1 MVVVVV
7 IVVVVSVVI
16 VVAGV
21 SVPMVVVA
29 VVEVSSTTAGASV
42 VEVSVVVV
50 VSSFLAQPVRSA
62 VPNTAAITRLPNFF
76 ISLSFSSLTN
86 LFAGRLKSAEKR
98 AHDIPRRG
106 SVKRQTPVLAI
117 VAVFHR
123 GRISFV
129 PFIGGHVFEALGE
142 RIQGVFKELKGE
154 GHLTEYHLDSALREI
169 RLSLLEA
176 DVALPVVRDFTARVR
191 EKAVGAKVMQQLSP
205 AQEVTRI
212 VRDELIGLLGGQKED
227 LLLEGR
233 PAVIEMVGLQGSGKT
248 TSAGKLALYLKGR
261 GRYPLLVAADLS
273 RPAAVSQLKTLGRQ
287 IGVPVFDPGDR
298 RDAVE
303 VAREGVTEA
312 RLTGRDTVI
321 VDTAGRLHLDEELM
335 NEVRAVTDAI
345 HPGEILFVADAM
357 TGQDAVRSAAGFAAA
372 LPLTGIVFTKAD
384 GDARGGAALS
394 VVTTVGKPI
403 KFVGMGE
410 KLEDFEQFHPD
421 RMSSRILGLGDVL
434 TLIEKVEAQVDAT
447 AADKMARRA
456 GAGEFTLE
464 DLREQLRSMKKMGPV
479 SGMLDLLPKGGA
491 FRGLASADAVDE
503 KSLVRIAAIIDSMT
517 PDERRYPQLLNG
529 SRKKRIAAGAATS
542 VAEINRLVK
551 QYQQMRKLMRTAKKG
566 AHGLDLSRLP
576 LPAPRN

>member
-1 MVVVVV
+1 
-7 IVVVVSVVI
+7 
-16 VVAGV
+16 
-21 SVPMVVVA
+21 
-29 VVEVSSTTAGASV
+29 
-42 VEVSVVVV
+42 
-50 VSSFLAQPVRSA
+50 
-62 VPNTAAITRLPNFF
+62 
-76 ISLSFSSLTN
+76 
-86 LFAGRLKSAEKR
+86 
-98 AHDIPRRG
+98 
-106 SVKRQTPVLAI
+106 
-117 VAVFHR
+117 
-123 GRISFV
+123 
-129 PFIGGHVFEALGE
+129 
-142 RIQGVFKELKGE
+142 
-154 GHLTEYHLDSALREI
+154 
-169 RLSLLEA
+169 
-176 DVALPVVRDFTARVR
+176 
-191 EKAVGAKVMQQLSP
+191 
-205 AQEVTRI
+205 
-212 VRDELIGLLGGQKED
+212 
-227 LLLEGR
+227 
-233 PAVIEMVGLQGSGKT
+233 
-248 TSAGKLALYLKGR
+248 
-261 GRYPLLVAADLS
+261 
-273 RPAAVSQLKTLGRQ
+273 
-287 IGVPVFDPGDR
+287 
-298 RDAVE
+298 
-303 VAREGVTEA
+303 
-312 RLTGRDTVI
+312 
-321 VDTAGRLHLDEELM
+321 M

-394 VVTTVGKPI
+394 IVTTVGKPI
-403 KFVGMGE
+403 KFVGVGE

-566 AHGLDLSRLP
+566 ARGLDLSRLP